1 MLKWLLTTAIALV
14 VLTAAMPWLARRFG
28 VGHMPGDM
36 RFTVR
41 GREYL
46 LPLTSTLILS
56 FLAWLVG
63 RLI

>member
-1 MLKWLLTTAIALV
+1 MLKWLLTTIIALV

-28 VGHMPGDM
+28 IGHMPGDL
-36 RFTVR
+36 RFSVR
-41 GREYL
+41 GRQYL
-46 LPLTSTLILS
+46 LPVTSTLILS